1 MRARAGLSHTW
12 REFRQKAHLDTHFRF
27 GFRLHL
33 PTQQTLS
40 SIFSVVP
47 RRLRMHLGNIVRS
60 HLMKS
65 PYSSSEER
73 ICPNSSEILWT
84 DLRRKR
90 LTCVLGCVRVC
101 VWTCVA
107 RIDDASEMFQ
117 YIIMHMMADTW
128 HFLYTPIWSRRV
140 HTLTSIACSLL
151 IQCRDQHTIHTR
163 AHTRGIIDGMNTHF
177 VQCVLIGGVAL
188 WFERELR

>member
-33 PTQQTLS
+33 PTPQTLS

-101 VWTCVA
+101 VNVRRTHWWCERNVSIYNYAYDGRYVTF
-107 RIDDASEMFQ
+107 S
-117 YIIMHMMADTW
+117 
-128 HFLYTPIWSRRV
+128 LYTNMITART
-140 HTLTSIACSLL
+140 HAYK
-151 IQCRDQHTIHTR
+151 
-163 AHTRGIIDGMNTHF
+163 RG
-177 VQCVLIGGVAL
+177 
-188 WFERELR
+188 RY